1 MRLNGTWN
9 HRIVMS
15 ALCGLV
21 VLMSNFAS
29 WAFQP
34 QTNANGIGWESASAE
49 AWSGSFQSNSS
60 GAVLHAVGASDTS
73 VDTVNGNG
81 VTAYIG
87 LLDPILPGGPGDTPT
102 PTETETVTETVTVTV
117 TVTATEIGPTMTETP
132 TVTPGGPTFTPT
144 PCVAAMN
151 DEDYDLNNDGFIDAR
166 DLIALVE
173 IIETGIGNPFDL
185 NCDGVTNEADLIQ
198 FSKEWKIEL
207 PAGP

>member
-1 MRLNGTWN
+1 MRNSEIPTKAKVLLSM
-9 HRIVMS
+9 VMTFLLS
-15 ALCGLV
+15 
-21 VLMSNFAS
+21 SYNT

-34 QTNANGIGWESASAE
+34 QTNANGIRWESASAE
-49 AWSGSFQSNSS
+49 AWSGSSQSNSS
-60 GAVLHAVGASDTS
+60 GAVLELAGAADSS

-102 PTETETVTETVTVTV
+102 PTETA
-117 TVTATEIGPTMTETP
+117 TATEIGPTMTETP

-151 DEDYDLNNDGFIDAR
+151 DEDYDLNEDGFIDAR
-166 DLIALVE
+166 DLIVLIE
-173 IIETGIGNPFDL
+173 IIETGVGNPFDL
-185 NCDGVTNEADLIQ
+185 NCDGVTDEADLIQ
-198 FSKEWKIEL
+198 FSKEWKIEI